1 MASDGRELLYS
12 HWRIE
17 GKVRKDNTLRA
28 ALRTL
33 LIYLVALVNVSTTL
47 LPVWPQRYL
56 LLTSLVPVR
65 AALAAQYLTLCAGA
79 LMLLLAHPAARG
91 HRRAAWTL
99 MACAL
104 VAFIMNLA
112 KGLDVEEALLNLLLL
127 VGLFRAR
134 HRLHSIPLRYTV
146 VDLARLAVGLVAFQ
160 ALYALSGRG
169 VVAAL
174 RALEDHLTAG
184 SGLSARRIRLIEA
197 LTTHLPLER
206 FFLHEANLALPV
218 FLLAVFVV
226 MSWTALAR
234 IERDPDAGNL
244 YLQFGRSSH
253 NSLAYLANRGDT
265 RTFMAS
271 GGRGVISYKLVGRV
285 ALQIG
290 AALGPASERG
300 RLYAEYR
307 QWLGGERLIPAAV
320 ALSRE
325 ERAAAVAT
333 GMRTLVIGRE
343 AVVPL
348 TTYSVERLSKKMR
361 WARRSL
367 ARRGYQC
374 ETLPATDVTG
384 GLRAALGRIDAEWQA
399 ARGGKRYGCCMT
411 LGRFP
416 DANEAE
422 CLVGLMRDPAGDPV
436 AYLTLLPGGEGVYSL
451 DLTRRCHAAPNAAM
465 EYLLMETLEALRAR
479 GASEVSLNF
488 STFSGAS
495 RRVGGRL
502 LARLGG
508 MAFQTRSLETFNN
521 KFLPQWAPRYL
532 AVRSWLDLPDVVYA
546 ILVVEGADRALYN
559 AASRGLARLRRTAGE
574 MLAAARTARRLSGE
588 RA

>member
-1 MASDGRELLYS
+1 M
-12 HWRIE
+12 
-17 GKVRKDNTLRA
+17 KA

-33 LIYLVALVNVSTTL
+33 AIYLVALVNIGSTL
-47 LPVWPQRYL
+47 LPVWPRRFL
-56 LLTSLVPVR
+56 LLTSVLPVR
-65 AALAAQYLTLCAGA
+65 ATLAAQYLTLCAGA
-79 LMLLLAHPAARG
+79 LMLLLASPAARG

-104 VAFIMNLA
+104 LATIMNLA

-134 HRLHSIPLRYTV
+134 HRLHNIPLRYTV
-146 VDLARLAVGLVAFQ
+146 VDLVRLGVGLLTFQ
-160 ALYALSGRG
+160 ALYALSGR
-169 VVAAL
+169 AAL
-174 RALEDHLTAG
+174 AALMALEDRMTEANG
-184 SGLSARRIRLIEA
+184 PLSARRMRLITA
-197 LTTHLPLER
+197 LTAHLPLER
-206 FFLHEANLALPV
+206 FFLREANLALPV
-218 FLLAVFVV
+218 FLLMVFVV

-234 IERDPDAGNL
+234 IARDPDAGDL
-244 YLQFGRSSH
+244 YLRFGRSSH

-265 RTFMAS
+265 RTFLSAE
-271 GGRGVISYKLVGRV
+271 GRGVISFKLVGRV

-290 AALGPASERG
+290 AALGSASEREG
-300 RLYAEYR
+300 LYVEYR
-307 QWLGGERLIPAAV
+307 AWLREERLIPAAV

-333 GMRTLVIGRE
+333 GMRAVPIGRE

-348 TTYSVERLSKKMR
+348 ATFAVDGLGKKMR

-367 ARRGYQC
+367 GKRGYHC
-374 ETLPATDVTG
+374 EILSATEVTG

-399 ARGGKRYGCCMT
+399 ARGGKSYGCCMT

-416 DANEAE
+416 HAHEAA
-422 CLVGLMRDPAGDPV
+422 CLVGLMRDPQGEPV

-451 DLTRRCHAAPNAAM
+451 DLTRRRHSAPNAAM
-465 EYLLMETLEALRAR
+465 EFLLMETLEALRAR

-488 STFSGAS
+488 STFSGAP
-495 RRVGGRL
+495 RRAGGRL
-502 LARLGG
+502 LARVGG
-508 MAFQTRSLETFNN
+508 LAFQTRSLETFNN

-532 AVRSWLDLPDVVYA
+532 ALRSWLDLPDVVYA
-546 ILVVEGADRALYN
+546 ILVVEGADRALSN
-559 AASRGLARLRRTAGE
+559 ATAHGLARLRARWMSGWRSDAGPAD
-574 MLAAARTARRLSGE
+574 AAVSARRGAAGGG